1 MAQQLKALSTR
12 RIIPGVDVIHQGFH
26 FRVIDIVTPSQILV
40 ESNDGQ
46 KRVLEAAS
54 VSVEFPFPETKL
66 TDLAKLNDERWA
78 EALEV
83 YEHIR
88 PLVDLGRQRR
98 SRADVQNV
106 ADKMGKHVSTVYRWL
121 EAYEKIGLL
130 SSLLRKPRRDKGV
143 ARLLPQVE
151 AIIKETIEDFHLTA
165 QRRTPTKTAAEV
177 RKRCVQAGF
186 PAPDEKTVRSRIN
199 AVGGELQLRRREG
212 AKAAAE
218 RYTPLR
224 GSFPGADFP
233 LAVVQIDHTPMDV
246 IVVDDVHRKPINRPH
261 LTTAIDVY
269 SRMVVGY
276 YISLDP
282 PGALSTGLC
291 ISRAIL
297 GKEIFLTKLGI
308 EDLTWPC
315 WGVMAK
321 IHTDNAKEFRGT
333 MLARAAAQYGIV
345 LERRPK
351 GRPNFGGHVERAFRT
366 HMAEIHNELPG
377 TTFSNVRFKRDYD
390 SEGRA
395 VMTLDAL
402 DHWFTVFLLG
412 VYHQKPHSGI
422 DDMPPLSKWEQGVL
436 GTDSILGTGIP
447 TRVADEDR
455 LRLDFLPYFERT
467 VQEYGIQNEG
477 IFYWT
482 DALRRF
488 VHMRDPK
495 RPSAAKTFV
504 CRYDPRDLSCIWLY
518 DDEAGQYI
526 EVPYR
531 DVSRPSISLWELRKA
546 KSILKEQYKK
556 SANEELIFK
565 SIDQMREIV
574 EKESE
579 KTKAARRMQ
588 QRRKQ
593 WGAAPNAV
601 KPGKKIVPPPEPVSD
616 LGGFEDIAP
625 FDDIRES

>member
-1 MAQQLKALSTR
+1 MKALSAR
-12 RIIPGVDVIHQGFH
+12 RIIPGVNVVHQGGLFQ
-26 FRVIDIVTPSQILV
+26 VVDIINTTEILV
-40 ESNDGQ
+40 KSTDGQ
-46 KRVLEAAS
+46 RRVLDASS
-54 VSVEFPFPETKL
+54 VSVESSCGETKL
-66 TDLAKLNDERWA
+66 PDLAKLKGKRWA
-78 EALEV
+78 EALEI

-88 PLVDLGRQRR
+88 PLVDMGRHHR
-98 SRADVQNV
+98 SRADVGQV
-106 ADKMGKHVSTVYRWL
+106 ADKMGKHIATVYRWL
-121 EAYEKIGLL
+121 ETYEQSGMV
-130 SSLLRKPRRDKGV
+130 SSLLRKQRSDKGTV
-143 ARLLPQVE
+143 RIPAEVE
-151 AIIKETIEDFHLTA
+151 AVIKETIEDFHLTS

-177 RKRCVQAGF
+177 RKRCIQACLS
-186 PAPDEKTVRSRIN
+186 APDEKTVRTRIN
-199 AVGGELQLRRREG
+199 AVSGELQLRRREG

-218 RYTPLR
+218 RYIPIR

-246 IVVDDVHRKPINRPH
+246 IVVDDIHRKPINRPW
-261 LTTAIDVY
+261 LTTAIDVC

-276 YISLDP
+276 YISLDH

-297 GKEIFLTKLGI
+297 GKEIFLSKMGI
-308 EDLTWPC
+308 DHLTWPC

-333 MLARAAAQYGIV
+333 MLARAAMQYGIV
-345 LERRPK
+345 QERRPK

-377 TTFSNVRFKRDYD
+377 TTFSNVKFKREYD

-402 DHWFTVFLLG
+402 EHWFTVFILG

-422 DDMPPLSKWEQGVL
+422 NGMPPIVKWEQAIL
-436 GTDSILGTGIP
+436 GTDAMLGTGIP
-447 TRVADEDR
+447 ARIADEDR
-455 LRLDFLPYFERT
+455 LRLDFMPYFERT

-477 IFYWT
+477 VCYWT

-495 RPSAAKTFV
+495 RPSNAKTFV

-518 DDEAGQYI
+518 DDETDQYI
-526 EVPYR
+526 EIPYR
-531 DVSRPSISLWELRKA
+531 NLSRPSISLWELRNA
-546 KSILKEQYKK
+546 KYLLKEQYKT
-556 SANEELIFK
+556 ATNEELIFK

-574 EKESE
+574 EKESA
-579 KTKAARRMQ
+579 KTKAARRMR
-588 QRRKQ
+588 QRKKQ
-593 WGAAPNAV
+593 WDAAPKLGKAN
-601 KPGKKIVPPPEPVSD
+601 KKIVKLPEPAPDS
-616 LGGFEDIAP
+616 EDFGDIVP
-625 FDDIRES
+625 FGDIRES